1 MERSGQVEQ
10 ADAVWAQAEQVICTI
25 KRGDERDWVLRILG
39 EKLVASH
46 RWESAA
52 AVISGIER
60 GDLRDMAL
68 QTMGGELAKTHQ
80 WERAEAVISTIERN
94 DLRIDALRMFG
105 EALANAQQWERA
117 EAAVLRKWQGCG
129 KLCVILRT
137 ERNRFHGYLQTV
149 QMASLPSRDYL
160 AVCPVVPA
168 VSAQLPRS
176 RGDDAR
182 ARIPCRSHHHLP
194 FGSILRTQTGT

>member
-1 MERSGQVEQ
+1 
-10 ADAVWAQAEQVICTI
+10 
-25 KRGDERDWVLRILG
+25 
-39 EKLVASH
+39 
-46 RWESAA
+46 
-52 AVISGIER
+52 
-60 GDLRDMAL
+60 MAL

-80 WERAEAVISTIERN
+80 WERAEAVIK
-94 DLRIDALRMFG
+94 
-105 EALANAQQWERA
+105 
-117 EAAVLRKWQGCG
+117 AVLRKWQGCG

-149 QMASLPSRDYL
+149 QMASLPSRDYF

-182 ARIPCRSHHHLP
+182 ARIACRSHDDLP
-194 FGSILRTQTGT
+194 LSCNITHQNWRRVADPISNQRPTRGASMRRMFKGQRGGRTSTAPWVATAAPWYF